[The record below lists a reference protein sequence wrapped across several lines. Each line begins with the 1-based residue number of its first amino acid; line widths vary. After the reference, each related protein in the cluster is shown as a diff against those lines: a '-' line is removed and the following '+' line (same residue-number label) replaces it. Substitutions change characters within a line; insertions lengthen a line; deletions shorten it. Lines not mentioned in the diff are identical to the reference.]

1 MRVAYTIGIVRV
13 PPTYFAIQHAE
24 KLKTNVSALFGLVLE
39 KNDNSIKTPFISA
52 VPGEGV
58 LSFRKR
64 EYIEPLFLG
73 RMSRQITAFNPE
85 IIHQHFATW
94 AIPAIKAAKK
104 TGAPLLV
111 TLHGADVFMQL
122 HPPHTLMGRWHQKN
136 YLAVNKEANKILPVS
151 RYLADKAIE
160 SGLPASKIEVH
171 YQGID
176 TDFFT
181 PPPTPSKNEIPTV
194 LHVGALSLA
203 KGIPTLIKASNIL
216 KRTIPHKLLLVG
228 DGPLKPE
235 VLQAQQ
241 QYSHI
246 CYLGAMNREQV
257 RDMMQKSDLFVLATQ
272 QHQGR
277 EEAAGLVTLEAQ
289 ACGTPVV
296 INRSGGAAEM
306 LSEDVTGFT
315 AERENPESLAR
326 QMQNFLSLDCASQI
340 EMGKEAREFVLN
352 ERSLDSSCQ
361 RLLSMYHSLL

>member
-39 KNDNSIKTPFISA
+39 KNDDSIKTPFISA
-52 VPGEGV
+52 VPGEGAI
-58 LSFRKR
+58 SFRKR

-73 RMSRQITAFNPE
+73 RMSRQIAAFHPE

-94 AIPAIKAAKK
+94 AIPATKAAKK

-122 HPPHTLMGRWHQKN
+122 YPPRTLMRRWHQKN
-136 YLAVNKEANKILPVS
+136 YLAVNREANKIMPVS

-181 PPPTPSKNEIPTV
+181 PPPTPSENEIPTV

-216 KRTIPHKLLLVG
+216 TKTIPHKLLLVG

-241 QYSHI
+241 QYPHI
-246 CYLGAMNREQV
+246 CYLGAMNRKQVKEQ
-257 RDMMQKSDLFVLATQ
+257 MQRSNLFVLATQ
-272 QHQGR
+272 KYRGW

-296 INRSGGAAEM
+296 VNRSGGAAEM
-306 LSEDVTGFT
+306 LSADVTGFT
-315 AERENPESLAR
+315 AERDNPESLAL
-326 QMQNFLSLDCASQI
+326 QMQKFLSLDCASQI
-340 EMGKEAREFVLN
+340 EMGKKAREFVVS
-352 ERSLDSSCQ
+352 ERSLNSSCD
-361 RLLSMYHSLL
+361 RLMSIYRSLS

>member
-24 KLKTNVSALFGLVLE
+24 KLKTNTSALFGLVLE
-39 KNDNSIKTPFISA
+39 KNDHSIKTPFISA

-73 RMSRQITAFNPE
+73 RMSRQIAAFHPE

-111 TLHGADVFMQL
+111 TLHGGDVFNQL
-122 HPPHTLMGRWHQKN
+122 YRSRTLMGRWHQEN
-136 YLAVNKEANKILPVS
+136 YVAVNKEANKILPVS

-160 SGLPASKIEVH
+160 SGLSAGRIEVH

-176 TDFFT
+176 TDFFR
-181 PPPTPSKNEIPTV
+181 PPPTPSKNEIPTI
-194 LHVGALSLA
+194 LQVGALSVA

-216 KRTIPHKLLLVG
+216 KKTIPHKLLLIG
-228 DGPLKPE
+228 DGPLKTD
-235 VLQAQQ
+235 VLKAQQ
-241 QYSHI
+241 LYPHI
-246 CYLGAMNREQV
+246 RYLGAMTREQV
-257 RDMMQKSDLFVLATQ
+257 KEQMQRSDLFVLATQ
-272 QHQGR
+272 EYRGR
-277 EEAAGLVTLEAQ
+277 KEAAGLVTLEAQ

-296 INRSGGAAEM
+296 VNRSGGAAEM
-306 LSEDVTGFT
+306 LSEGVSGFT
-315 AERENPESLAR
+315 AERENPDSLAQ
-326 QMQNFLSLDCASQI
+326 QMQKFLSLDPSSQL
-340 EMGKEAREFVLN
+340 EMGKKAREFVVN
-352 ERSLDSSCQ
+352 ERSLTSSC
-361 RLLSMYHSLL
+361 RKLLSIYQALL

>member
-24 KLKTNVSALFGLVLE
+24 KLKTNTSALFGLVLE
-39 KNDNSIKTPFISA
+39 KNDHSIKTPFISA

-73 RMSRQITAFNPE
+73 RMSRQIAAFHPE

-94 AIPAIKAAKK
+94 AIPVIKAAKK

-111 TLHGADVFMQL
+111 TLHGGDVFKQF
-122 HPPHTLMGRWHQKN
+122 HQPRSLMERWHRKN
-136 YLAVNKEANKILPVS
+136 YLAVDKEANEILPVS

-160 SGLPASKIEVH
+160 SGLSATKIEVH

-181 PPPTPSKNEIPTV
+181 PPPTPSKNEIPTI
-194 LHVGALSLA
+194 LQVGALSIA

-216 KRTIPHKLLLVG
+216 EKTIPHKLLLVG

-235 VLQAQQ
+235 VLKAQQ
-241 QYSHI
+241 QHSHI
-246 CYLGAMNREQV
+246 HYLGTMNREQV
-257 RDMMQKSDLFVLATQ
+257 REQLQRSDLFVLATQ
-272 QHQGR
+272 EYQGW

-296 INRSGGAAEM
+296 VNRSGGAAEM
-306 LSEDVTGFT
+306 LSEGVSGFT
-315 AERENPESLAR
+315 AERENPDSLAQ
-326 QMQNFLSLDCASQI
+326 QMQKFFSLDPDSQL
-340 EMGKEAREFVLN
+340 EMGKKAREFVVN
-352 ERSLDSSCQ
+352 ERSLASSC
-361 RLLSMYHSLL
+361 RKLLSIYQALL